1 MHDKYEAELRMALA
15 EGLISREEA
24 GALREEALRTGYS
37 PLRLLQARGL
47 ISEESVLALQPAG
60 GSDPTPTLLPRSE
73 PAPTPATKPATRP
86 ASEPAFAPTLVP
98 RNSADGSKT
107 LGPALTLADRDKV
120 DPQFPVPGW
129 DRYQG
134 VKFLG
139 QGGMGQVFLA
149 YDLRL
154 RRNVAL
160 KFVKGDDTELVRRLL
175 SEARAQARVEHERVC
190 QVYEVGEVQG
200 RPYIAMQFVDGQPL
214 GQLASELTFEQK
226 ALVVREAAEGV
237 HAAHRA
243 GLIHRDLK
251 PSNILVERADDGRLK
266 PYVMDFGLAHDWG
279 EKGTT
284 ATGSV
289 LGTPHYMSPEQ
300 ARGEVGQLD
309 RRADVYSLGAT
320 LYFLLTSHSP
330 IPGDNGL
337 EILANI
343 ATREPTPPRTLN
355 PNIPQDL
362 EAIVLKCLEKDR
374 SARYDS
380 ARALI
385 EDLDRFLAGEPVQ
398 ARPTGLWY
406 RLRKKARKHRLVV
419 SIAAV
424 ALLAVT
430 LALGWALYTHQ
441 RATRREEL
449 ARRFTEQVEH
459 IEALARYSG
468 LSPLHD
474 IRDDKKV
481 IREQMARLEEE
492 IRQAGGSL
500 AEGPGNYALARGY
513 LALGD
518 EARAQRHLDAAWKSG
533 FHDPR
538 VAYSLAL
545 VLGHQYQDELLEAES
560 QRDTTPELR
569 EARRQELRRRYRD
582 PALAWLRQSE
592 GADVP
597 STEYVEALIAFYE
610 DRFDEALARLDALGN
625 RLPWFYEAPQLRGD
639 ILRARAARRWNQGD
653 LPGAL
658 EDLEAGRNTYMAA
671 AAIGESVP
679 ATYYSLGKL
688 EHTAM
693 VLGLYGQGEVVPT
706 FTRGKEAV
714 ARALKASPDDAASLL
729 LEARLHRRFA
739 EYQIGRGDE
748 PLPAIESALTAVQK
762 ALEHGSTPRDV
773 YLERGTIL
781 FWWALH
787 RQKKVQDPSE
797 QFRQAEHAL
806 QSIPWAQRDYVFHV
820 MLGLILSSWA
830 EYETELGASS
840 AEHRQRA
847 IESLQAATQLNPR
860 NPEAWINLGRTYLHR
875 SKLPT
880 GTTAAERRAQQEQDL
895 KQAWEALQQALHIN
909 PQHGVPYIY
918 GGRLHAQQARLH
930 WCDGTAAPL
939 LSTSLELLRKGL
951 AINQKL
957 AHFGNDIS
965 KTLLAQGQQAWEQ
978 GKDPFPLLDEA
989 QGIIEQVIRASPQA
1003 SYGYNNLAV
1012 AHLWR
1017 AKYQHARGEDPGPS
1031 ARAAM
1036 SAFEQALQRAP
1047 NNSFLLADQAEL
1059 FSTLADFELR
1069 RGGDPRAHLQR
1080 AEKALRESL
1089 DRNAR
1094 YAHAWVQQGYT
1105 RSIQARWNAQRGQ
1118 GREEDFEQAAKSFEK
1133 ALELEPE
1140 SFEARLGLAALM
1152 QTWAVWKKDAGRA
1165 PTPPV
1170 ERGLALVEEVL
1181 SSCPEWP
1188 RALLLRAKLL
1198 TVRAGADSRDEAQ
1211 QRWRTQANEDLS
1223 RALLKNPHLRSS
1235 AAP

>member
-1 MHDKYEAELRMALA
+1 MHDKHEAELRMALA
-15 EGLISREEA
+15 EGLISRGDA
-24 GALREEALRTGYS
+24 EALRKEALESGRS
-37 PLRLLQARGL
+37 PLKVLQDRGV
-47 ISEESVLALQPAG
+47 ISEESVLALRPAE
-60 GSDPTPTLLPRSE
+60 GSEPTPTLMPRSE
-73 PAPTPATKPATRP
+73 TAPRP
-86 ASEPAFAPTLVP
+86 AAAPAAGVAFEPTIVP
-98 RNSADGSKT
+98 RGSTMDGAAT

-129 DRYQG
+129 DRYSG

-175 SEARAQARVEHERVC
+175 SEARAQARVDHERVC

-200 RPYIAMQFVDGQPL
+200 RPYIAMQFVDGQTL

-226 ALVVREAAEGV
+226 ALVLREAAEGV

-320 LYFLLTSHSP
+320 LYFLIAGQPP
-330 IPGDNGL
+330 IPGENGL

-343 ATREPTPPRTLN
+343 ATREPTPPRSIN

-419 SIAAV
+419 GIAAV

-441 RATRREEL
+441 QATRREEL
-449 ARRFTEQVEH
+449 TRRFTEQVEH

-474 IRDDKKV
+474 TRDDKQV

-492 IRQAGGSL
+492 IREAGGSL

-518 EARAQRHLDAAWKSG
+518 EAKAQQYLESAWKSG
-533 FHDPR
+533 FEDPR

-545 VLGHQYQDELLEAES
+545 VLGHLYQDELLETES

-582 PALAWLRQSE
+582 PALAWLRKSE

-639 ILRARAARRWNQGD
+639 ILRTRAARRWNQGD

-658 EDLEAGRNTYMAA
+658 KDLQAGRETYMAA

-679 ATYYSLGKL
+679 LTYSSLGKL
-688 EHTAM
+688 EYTAM
-693 VLGLYGQGEVVPT
+693 ILGLYGKGEVVPT
-706 FTRGKEAV
+706 FTRGTEAV
-714 ARALKASPDDAASLL
+714 ARALKASPGDAAPLL
-729 LEARLHRRFA
+729 LEARLHRRLA
-739 EYQIGRGDE
+739 EYQIGSGDE
-748 PLPAIESALTAVQK
+748 PLPTIQAALAAVQK
-762 ALEHGSTPRDV
+762 ALERGGTPREV
-773 YLERGTIL
+773 YLERGSIL
-781 FWWALH
+781 FWWAHH
-787 RQKKVQDPSE
+787 RQKQDQDPSE

-806 QSIPWAQRDYVFHV
+806 QSIPFALRDYEFHV

-830 EYETELGASS
+830 EYETDRGVSS

-847 IESLQAATQLNPR
+847 LESLEAAAQFNPR

-875 SKLPT
+875 SKVPT
-880 GTTAAERRAQQEQDL
+880 ATTAAERRVQQEQDL
-895 KQAWEALQQALHIN
+895 KRAWEALQKALEIN
-909 PQHGVPYIY
+909 PQHVVPYIY

-939 LSTSLELLRKGL
+939 LDTSLELLRKGL
-951 AINQKL
+951 AISQKM
-957 AHFGNDIS
+957 AHFGTDIG
-965 KTLLAQGQQAWEQ
+965 KTQLAQAQQAWERGDNPTQ
-978 GKDPFPLLDEA
+978 LLDDA
-989 QGIIEQVIRASPQA
+989 QRTFEELIRASPQA
-1003 SYGYNNLAV
+1003 YYGYDNV
-1012 AHLWR
+1012 AIVHLWR
-1017 AKYQHARGEDPGPS
+1017 ANYQQARGVDPGQS
-1031 ARAAM
+1031 ARAAA
-1036 SAFEQALQRAP
+1036 SAFERALELGP
-1047 NNSFLLADQAEL
+1047 NNPFLLADQGEL
-1059 FSTLADFELR
+1059 FSTLAGFELQAGR
-1069 RGGDPRAHLQR
+1069 DPRAHLQR
-1080 AEKALRESL
+1080 AEKDLHE
-1089 DRNAR
+1089 
-1094 YAHAWVQQGYT
+1094 
-1105 RSIQARWNAQRGQ
+1105 SIQHNPQYAYARMLLGRTHAIGARWKAQRGQ
-1118 GREEDFEQAAKSFEK
+1118 ARDEDFAQAEQSFDK
-1133 ALELEPE
+1133 ALALEPE
-1140 SFEARLGLAALM
+1140 SFDARLDLAALM
-1152 QTWAVWKKDAGRA
+1152 HAWAVWKKDAGRA

-1188 RALLLRAKLL
+1188 QALLLRAKLL
-1198 TVRAGADSRDEAQ
+1198 TVRAGSESRDEAQ
-1211 QRWRTQANEDLS
+1211 QRWRTQASEDLS
-1223 RALLKNPHLRSS
+1223 RALLKNPHLRLSRT
-1235 AAP
+1235 P